1 MYKNP
6 VPFDGKPSEIHT
18 DSPVSLRRET
28 TESLLTETPLA
39 GNISAASLLSSF
51 PAHKVWEVQEDALR
65 KWQDSHRSSRTD

>member
-1 MYKNP
+1 MFKNP
-6 VPFDGKPSEIHT
+6 VPFEERPSKIHT
-18 DSPVSLRRET
+18 DSPVSLRKET

-65 KWQDSHRSSRTD
+65 KWQDSHRSSLTD